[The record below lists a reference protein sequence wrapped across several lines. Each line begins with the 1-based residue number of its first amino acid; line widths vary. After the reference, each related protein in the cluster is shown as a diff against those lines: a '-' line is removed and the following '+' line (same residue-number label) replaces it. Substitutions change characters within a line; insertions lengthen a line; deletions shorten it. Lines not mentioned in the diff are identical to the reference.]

1 MSLRSI
7 HPVSLIA
14 ALVACVAYATL
25 ATVLAHAAQSRAFV
39 VTTDFQTGGMSAI
52 DLVTRA
58 VSVDVAS
65 VHKDARARWHGGL
78 IYVLNRFGADNV
90 QILNPATGYSTV
102 RQFSVGNGANPSDI
116 VVVSPTKAYVSAY
129 DRAQLQKWNP
139 ATGAN
144 LGSIDLS
151 AFADADGLPE
161 ADHMARFGRWLFVA
175 LQRLDRT
182 QGFIPTDS
190 SLVVVIDT
198 ATDTIVDVNPSLPG
212 TQAIVLARTNPVTA
226 FAWDPIGRRF
236 YLGCVGAYGVLDGG
250 IVRIDPATFTDA
262 GVAITEAA
270 LQGDVSDIEWHTA
283 SHGYAIVSDTN
294 FNTSL
299 VTWNPTT
306 GARLVPLFTPG
317 GFGLADCAINDRG
330 ELYVCDNSFV
340 VQGIRIFSTA
350 TDLQIAGPLDTG
362 LPPYQVMFDGPFG
375 DVLDVPARP
384 VDALAL
390 SEPRPNPARRAVSF
404 RLEVDR
410 QRDVQV
416 EAFDLSGRR
425 VAMIHVGALAA
436 GTHDLRWDLTS
447 GDKRTPPGV
456 YMVRARDGQ
465 QQMVQRVLVVE

>member
-1 MSLRSI
+1 MSFRPIVPAAL
-7 HPVSLIA
+7 LIA
-14 ALVACVAYATL
+14 GAAFAAS
-25 ATVLAHAAQSRAFV
+25 AAAPADAAQSRAFV

-52 DLVTRA
+52 DLSTRA

-65 VHKDARARWHGGL
+65 VYKDARARWHGGL
-78 IYVLNRFGADNV
+78 VYVLNRFGADNV

-139 ATGAN
+139 ATGAS

-198 ATDTIVDVNPSLPG
+198 ATDAVVDVNPSLPG

-236 YLGCVGAYGVLDGG
+236 HLGCVGAYGVLDGG

-270 LQGDVSDIEWHTA
+270 LQGDVSDVEWHTA
-283 SHGYAIVSDTN
+283 SHSYAIVSDTN

-299 VTWNPTT
+299 ITWNPTT
-306 GARLVPLFTPG
+306 GTRIASLFTPG

-330 ELYVCDNSFV
+330 ELYVCDNSFA

-350 TDLQIAGPLDTG
+350 TDLQIAGPLGTG

-375 DVLDVPARP
+375 DVLEVPGRP
-384 VDALAL
+384 IAALAL
-390 SEPRPNPARRAVSF
+390 SAPRPNPARGSVSF
-404 RLEVDR
+404 RLDVDR
-410 QRDVQV
+410 ERNFQV

-425 VAMIHVGALAA
+425 VATIHEGPLTP
-436 GTHDLRWDLTS
+436 GIHDLRWDLTA
-447 GDKRTPPGV
+447 GHIRTPPGV

-465 QQMVQRVLVVE
+465 QEIARRVLVAE

>member
-1 MSLRSI
+1 MNIRPLVQLALYF
-7 HPVSLIA
+7 VSA
-14 ALVACVAYATL
+14 AFVVAASA
-25 ATVLAHAAQSRAFV
+25 ADAAQSRAFV

-52 DLVTRA
+52 DLATRA

-90 QILNPATGYSTV
+90 QVLNPAAGFATV

-129 DRAQLQKWNP
+129 DRAQLQMWNP
-139 ATGAN
+139 ATGAS

-198 ATDTIVDVNPSLPG
+198 ANDTVVDVNPSLPG
-212 TQAIVLARTNPVTA
+212 TQAIVLARTNPVTT

-250 IVRIDPATFTDA
+250 IVRIDPAAMSDD

-270 LQGDVSDIEWHTA
+270 LMGDVSDVEWHSATH
-283 SHGYAIVSDTN
+283 SYAIVSDAS

-299 VTWNPTT
+299 ITWNPTAGT
-306 GARLVPLFTPG
+306 RLAPLFTPG
-317 GFGLADCAINDRG
+317 GFGLADCALNDRG

-340 VQGIRIFSTA
+340 VQGIRIFSAA
-350 TDLQIAGPLDTG
+350 TDLEIAGPLGTG
-362 LPPYQVMFDGPFG
+362 LPPYQVMFDGAFG
-375 DVLDVPARP
+375 DVLEVPVRA
-384 VDALAL
+384 VTLAL
-390 SEPRPNPARRAVSF
+390 SAPRPNPARGAVSF
-404 RLEVDR
+404 RLDVDR
-410 QRDVQV
+410 ERNFQV
-416 EAFDLSGRR
+416 EAFDLAGRR
-425 VAMIHVGALAA
+425 VAVIHEGPLAA
-436 GTHDLRWDLTS
+436 GVHDLRWDLTA
-447 GDKRTPPGV
+447 GKRTAPGV

-465 QQMVQRVLVVE
+465 QQMVRRVLIVE

>member
-1 MSLRSI
+1 MNIRPLVQLALYF
-7 HPVSLIA
+7 VSA
-14 ALVACVAYATL
+14 AFVVAASA
-25 ATVLAHAAQSRAFV
+25 ADAAQSRAFV

-52 DLVTRA
+52 DLATRA

-90 QILNPATGYSTV
+90 QVLNPAAGFATV

-129 DRAQLQKWNP
+129 DRAQLQMWNP
-139 ATGAN
+139 ATGAS

-198 ATDTIVDVNPSLPG
+198 ANDTVVDVNPSLPG
-212 TQAIVLARTNPVTA
+212 TQAIVLARTNPVTT

-250 IVRIDPATFTDA
+250 IVRIDPAAMSDD

-270 LQGDVSDIEWHTA
+270 LMGDVSDVEWHSATH
-283 SHGYAIVSDTN
+283 SYAIVSDAS

-299 VTWNPTT
+299 ITWNPTAGT
-306 GARLVPLFTPG
+306 RLAPLFTPG
-317 GFGLADCAINDRG
+317 GFGLADCALNDRG

-340 VQGIRIFSTA
+340 VQGIRIFSAA
-350 TDLQIAGPLDTG
+350 TDLQIAGPLGTG
-362 LPPYQVMFDGPFG
+362 LPPYQVMFDGAFG
-375 DVLDVPARP
+375 DVLEVPVRATT
-384 VDALAL
+384 ALAL
-390 SEPRPNPARRAVSF
+390 SAPRPNPARDMVSL
-404 RLEVDR
+404 RLDVDR
-410 QRDVQV
+410 ARDFTV
-416 EAFDLSGRR
+416 EAFDLAGRR
-425 VAMIHVGALAA
+425 VRLIHEGRLAA
-436 GTHDLRWDLTS
+436 GAHELSWDLT
-447 GDKRTPPGV
+447 GRTGKRTPPGV

-465 QQMVQRVLVVE
+465 QEHVRRVLVVE